1 MHSQGSIRYI
11 IYDDRW
17 HFEVHLAM
25 RSCRWNFAPCVLVLG
40 ALFALSQAVA
50 EGHAAERATMAAARE
65 SITAADV
72 KRHVD
77 VLADDSFEGREAGS
91 RGGRAASAYLVR
103 EFARHK
109 LKPAG
114 DDGTYLQSF
123 FGNCR
128 NVLGVLPGGE
138 SALAGEYV
146 IVCAHYDH
154 VGYGSRRNS
163 NGPIGFI
170 HNGADDNA
178 SGAAAMLETIEALA
192 SLAEPPK
199 RSVLFALWDSEEN
212 GLNGSRHWISNPT
225 IPLRGTT
232 AAINLDMVGRLRNDR
247 LTVYGTRT
255 SAGLRRLMCEANRGC
270 ELWLDFNWEMKDD
283 SDHHSFF
290 AAGIPVMMFHTG
302 LHDDYHRPSD
312 DAVKIN
318 AGGIERVGRLLF
330 NATVALAGEP
340 VKRSFRG
347 QSRGEF
353 PSTQQS
359 QEQAWAPAPSRLG
372 VRWTTEDDG
381 GGPGLRVE
389 SVASGSAAQRA
400 GLRPGDRIL
409 RFAGEEVDRQ
419 RFAALVLAAAN
430 PAEAIFRRGGAAEPA
445 SVKLQLVGQPMRLG
459 INWRVDDG
467 EPNLVQIVRV
477 VPGSP
482 AANAGIRVLERVCE
496 VNGRGFSS
504 SNEFARLVADDGPL
518 RLLVE
523 SQGRMRTV
531 EVTPLKKLSAS
542 KDAGP

>member
-1 MHSQGSIRYI
+1 MI
-11 IYDDRW
+11 
-17 HFEVHLAM
+17 
-25 RSCRWNFAPCVLVLG
+25 
-40 ALFALSQAVA
+40 
-50 EGHAAERATMAAARE
+50 AARE
-65 SITAADV
+65 SIRATDL
-72 KRHVD
+72 KKHVD

-91 RGGRAASAYLVR
+91 RGGRAASVYLGR
-103 EFARHK
+103 EFARYQ

-114 DDGTYLQSF
+114 GDGTYFQSF

-128 NVLGVLPGGE
+128 NVLGVLPGGDP
-138 SALAGEYV
+138 ALASEYV
-146 IVCAHYDH
+146 VLCAHYDH

-178 SGAAAMLETIEALA
+178 SGAAAVLEAIEALA

-199 RSVLFALWDSEEN
+199 RSILFALWDSEEN
-212 GLNGSRHWISNPT
+212 GLNGSRQWISNPT
-225 IPLRGTT
+225 VPLRSIT

-255 SAGLRRLMCEANRGC
+255 SPGLRRLMCEANRGC
-270 ELWLDFNWEMKDD
+270 ELLLDFNWEMKDD
-283 SDHHSFF
+283 SDHHNFF
-290 AAGIPVMMFHTG
+290 TAGIPVMMFHTG

-318 AGGIERVGRLLF
+318 AGGIERIGRLLF
-330 NATVALAGEP
+330 NVTMSLSGEP
-340 VKRSFRG
+340 TKRSFRL
-347 QSRGEF
+347 QSRAEN

-381 GGPGLRVE
+381 GGPGLRLA
-389 SVASGSAAQRA
+389 SIASGSPAQRA

-409 RFAGEEVDRQ
+409 RFAGEVVDRQ
-419 RFAALVLAAAN
+419 RFASLVLAAAS
-430 PAEAIFRRGGAAEPA
+430 ATEAVIRRADGKEPT

-459 INWRVDDG
+459 INWRIDDA

-482 AANAGIRVLERVCE
+482 AANAGILALERVCE
-496 VNGRGFSS
+496 VNGHGFSG
-504 SNEFARLVADDGPL
+504 SNEFAKLVAADEPL
-518 RLLVE
+518 RLQVE

-542 KDAGP
+542 KDAAAP